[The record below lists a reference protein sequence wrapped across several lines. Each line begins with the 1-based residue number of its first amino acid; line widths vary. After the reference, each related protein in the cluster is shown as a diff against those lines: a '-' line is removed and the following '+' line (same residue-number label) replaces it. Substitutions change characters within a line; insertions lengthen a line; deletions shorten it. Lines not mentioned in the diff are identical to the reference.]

1 MSTKEL
7 IQNINKLSY
16 QERLYVIEKAIK
28 SLNVSVENQMEKAAD
43 LLLEDYKHDKNLTC
57 FTSIDFVNFYE

>member
-7 IQNINKLSY
+7 IQNIKNLPF

-28 SLNVSVENQMEKAAD
+28 SLHVSVENQMEKAAD
-43 LLLEDYKHDKNLTC
+43 VLLEDYKHDKNLTS